1 MRVVSGAAYTLFAMS
16 SLFDDDFLADLARAG
31 GEPPPEEPEIP
42 EEAPGDPTV
51 PAGQAPEQVPH
62 DLFEGWD
69 LAPSAGPGPAAG
81 FGERAGRAGAD
92 AYGEEPYGEPEAYYR
107 NGAPRPAV
115 DPAAL
120 LEGMNEQQRAAVVH
134 AGSPLLIVAGA
145 GSGKTRV
152 LTHRIAHLLGA
163 RRAHPGEILA
173 ITFTNK
179 AAGEMKERVTDLVG
193 QRANAMWVSTFHS
206 ACVRIL
212 RRESKKLGF
221 TSSFSIYDAADSK
234 RLMALVCHDLDL
246 DPKRF
251 PPKSFSAKISNLKNE
266 LIDEETYAAQV
277 GGDGAGSGGGF
288 EKTLAEAY
296 TMYQARL
303 REANALDFDDIIMT
317 TVHLLQAFPDVS
329 EHYRRRFRHVLV
341 DEYQDT
347 NHAQYTL
354 VRELVGPAESAAELC
369 VVGDADQSI
378 YAFRGATIR
387 NILQFEED
395 YPNATTI
402 LLEQNYRSTQTILS
416 AANAVIERNENRRPK
431 NLWTDA
437 GAGATITGY
446 VADTEHD
453 EAQFVADEIDR
464 LTDAGDARA
473 GDVAVFYRTNAQ
485 SRVFEEVFIRV
496 GLPYKVVGGV
506 RFYERKEVRDIL
518 AYLRVLANPEDTVP
532 LRRILNVP
540 KRGIGERAKAMIDAL
555 AQRERISFAQAL
567 RRVDEAYGMAAR
579 SVNAVKRLNVL
590 LEDLRTIVESGV
602 GPVTVLEAVLERT
615 GYLAELQAS
624 TDPQDETRVENLQE
638 LAAVALEF
646 EQERG
651 VTPGEPVDAGARPA
665 AGYAGAGETAAP
677 AAVAEGVVA
686 RGVEAGAGANFG
698 AAGGPDESDTAVRPV
713 AAQAAAVGAEDAAA
727 AGAGA
732 TTGTLADFLDKV
744 ALVADSD
751 QIPDED
757 AEGTGVITLMTL
769 HTAKGLE
776 FPVVFLTGLEDGVFP
791 HMRALGQVN
800 ELEEER
806 RLAYVGITRARE
818 RLYLTRSTMRSA
830 WGQPAYNPLSRFL
843 DEIPDQ
849 FLTWKRTGPAMPSAS
864 MSSVASSLSSSL
876 SASARSGGGRG
887 TSNAF
892 PTRRVKDRPVVSLAV
907 GDRVTHDSFGL
918 GTVVGVKGSGDA
930 AEATIDFGEEKPKRL
945 LLRYAP
951 VEKL

>member
-1 MRVVSGAAYTLFAMS
+1 MS
-16 SLFDDDFLADLARAG
+16 SLFDDSFLADLRPPRG
-31 GEPPPEEPEIP
+31 HDEEPPPPPED
-42 EEAPGDPTV
+42 EH
-51 PAGQAPEQVPH
+51 APEPVPD
-62 DLFEGWD
+62 DLFGGKFD
-69 LAPSAGPGPAAG
+69 APPD
-81 FGERAGRAGAD
+81 RD
-92 AYGEEPYGEPEAYYR
+92 THYR
-107 NGAPRPAV
+107 DGAPRPAI
-115 DPAAL
+115 DAAAL
-120 LEGMNEQQRAAVVH
+120 LEGLNENQRAAVVH

-152 LTHRIAHLLGA
+152 LTHRIAHLLGE
-163 RRAHPGEILA
+163 RHVHPGQILA

-179 AAGEMKERVTDLVG
+179 AAGEMKERVEQLVG
-193 QRANAMWVSTFHS
+193 PRANAMWVMTFHS

-234 RLMALVCHDLDL
+234 RLMALVCRDLDL

-266 LIDEETYAAQV
+266 LIDEEDFAAQAT
-277 GGDGAGSGGGF
+277 DGF
-288 EKTLAEAY
+288 EKTLAQAY
-296 TMYQARL
+296 ALYQSRL
-303 REANALDFDDIIMT
+303 REANALDFDDLIMT
-317 TVHLLQAFPDVS
+317 TVNLLRAFPDVA

-347 NHAQYTL
+347 NHAQYAL
-354 VRELVGPAESAAELC
+354 VRELVGTGQHDEDVPPGGDDLPPAELC

-416 AANAVIERNENRRPK
+416 AANAVIERNESRRPK
-431 NLWTDA
+431 NLWTNA
-437 GAGATITGY
+437 GQGARITGY

-464 LTDAGDARA
+464 LTDAGDAKA

-506 RFYERKEVRDIL
+506 RFYERKEVRDVL
-518 AYLRVLANPEDTVP
+518 AYLRVLANPEDAVP

-540 KRGIGERAKAMIDAL
+540 KRGIGDRAEAMIDAL
-555 AQRERISFAQAL
+555 SQREKISFPQAL
-567 RRVDEAYGMAAR
+567 KRVEEAYGMAAR
-579 SVNAVKRLNVL
+579 STNAVKRFNTLM
-590 LEDLRTIVESGV
+590 EDLRTIVESGA
-602 GPVTVLEAVLERT
+602 GPATVLEAVLERT

-624 TDPQDETRVENLQE
+624 TDPQDETRIENLQE

-646 EQERG
+646 EQES
-651 VTPGEPVDAGARPA
+651 GEGEQSAG
-665 AGYAGAGETAAP
+665 
-677 AAVAEGVVA
+677 
-686 RGVEAGAGANFG
+686 
-698 AAGGPDESDTAVRPV
+698 
-713 AAQAAAVGAEDAAA
+713 
-727 AGAGA
+727 
-732 TTGTLADFLDKV
+732 LADFLERV

-751 QIPDED
+751 QIPDEED
-757 AEGTGVITLMTL
+757 GDGVITLMTL

-776 FPVVFLTGLEDGVFP
+776 FPVVFLTGMEDGVFP
-791 HMRALGQVN
+791 HMRALGQTK

-818 RLYLTRSTMRSA
+818 RLYLTRSAMRSA
-830 WGQPAYNPLSRFL
+830 WGQPSYNPPSRFL
-843 DEIPDQ
+843 EEIPP
-849 FLTWKRTGPAMPSAS
+849 THVEWKRTGATAPVSSGPAAGI
-864 MSSVASSLSSSL
+864 AASLSSSRSRS
-876 SASARSGGGRG
+876 SASGASGF
-887 TSNAF
+887 A
-892 PTRRVKDRPVVSLAV
+892 TRRTAERPVVALSV
-907 GDRVTHDSFGL
+907 GDRVTHDQFGL
-918 GTVVGVKGSGDA
+918 GTVVAVKGTGGN
-930 AEATIDFGEEKPKRL
+930 AEATIDFGDTKPKRL

>member
-1 MRVVSGAAYTLFAMS
+1 MS
-16 SLFDDDFLADLARAG
+16 SLFDDSFLADLTPSD
-31 GEPPPEEPEIP
+31 EVPPPPEEYEDGP
-42 EEAPGDPTV
+42 
-51 PAGQAPEQVPH
+51 APEPGAD
-62 DLFEGWD
+62 DLFEGHFD
-69 LAPSAGPGPAAG
+69 VPMSG
-81 FGERAGRAGAD
+81 D
-92 AYGEEPYGEPEAYYR
+92 SYYR
-107 NGAPRPAV
+107 DGTPKPV
-115 DPAAL
+115 IDPAAL
-120 LEGMNEQQRAAVVH
+120 LEGLNEQQRAAVVH

-152 LTHRIAHLLGA
+152 LTHRIGHLLAA
-163 RRAHPGEILA
+163 RGVHPGQILA

-179 AAGEMKERVTDLVG
+179 AAAEMKERVEGLVG
-193 QRANAMWVSTFHS
+193 PRAGAMWVSTFHS

-212 RRESKKLGF
+212 RRESKRLGF

-234 RLMALVCHDLDL
+234 RLMALVCRDLDL
-246 DPKRF
+246 DPKKF
-251 PPKSFSAKISNLKNE
+251 PPKSFNAKISNLKNE
-266 LIDEETYAAQV
+266 LIDEDAFAAQAA
-277 GGDGAGSGGGF
+277 DGF
-288 EKTLAEAY
+288 EKTLAQAY
-296 TMYQARL
+296 ALYQGRL

-317 TVHLLQAFPDVS
+317 TVHLLQAFPDVA

-354 VRELVGPAESAAELC
+354 VRELVGPGYPDLPPAELC

-395 YPNATTI
+395 YKDATTI

-416 AANAVIERNENRRPK
+416 AANAVIERNENRRAK

-437 GAGATITGY
+437 GSGAVITGY

-464 LTDAGDARA
+464 LTDAGRAKA
-473 GDVAVFYRTNAQ
+473 GDVAIFYRTNAQ

-506 RFYERKEVRDIL
+506 RFYERKEVRDVL
-518 AYLRVLANPEDTVP
+518 AYLRVLANPEDNVP

-540 KRGIGERAKAMIDAL
+540 KRGIGERAEAMVDAL
-555 AQRERISFAQAL
+555 AMREKITFPQAL

-579 SVNAVKRLNVL
+579 STNAVKRFNVL
-590 LEDLRTIVESGV
+590 MEELRTIAESGA
-602 GPVTVLEAVLERT
+602 GPAVVLEAVLERT

-624 TDPQDETRVENLQE
+624 TDPQDETRIENLQE

-646 EQERG
+646 EQ
-651 VTPGEPVDAGARPA
+651 
-665 AGYAGAGETAAP
+665 
-677 AAVAEGVVA
+677 A
-686 RGVEAGAGANFG
+686 RG
-698 AAGGPDESDTAVRPV
+698 
-713 AAQAAAVGAEDAAA
+713 EDNP
-727 AGAGA
+727 
-732 TTGTLADFLDKV
+732 GTLAEFLEQV

-757 AEGTGVITLMTL
+757 TEGAGVITLMTL

-776 FPVVFLTGLEDGVFP
+776 FPVVFLTGMEDGVFP
-791 HMRALGQVN
+791 HMRALGQTK

-818 RLYLTRSTMRSA
+818 RLYLTRSSMRSA
-830 WGQPAYNPLSRFL
+830 WGTPSYNPPSRFL
-843 DEIPDQ
+843 EEIPAQ
-849 FLTWKRTGPAMPSAS
+849 YLQWKRTGAAQKPAGPMRGQGSGYGSGKAS
-864 MSSVASSLSSSL
+864 FGTSPEAFLSSSRT
-876 SASARSGGGRG
+876 RSGPSGF
-887 TSNAF
+887 A
-892 PTRRVKDRPVVSLAV
+892 TRRAGDKPVVALTI
-907 GDRVTHDSFGL
+907 GDRVTHDQFGL
-918 GTVVGVKGSGDA
+918 GTVLQVTGGGSEA
-930 AEATIDFGEEKPKRL
+930 QATIDFGDGKPKRL

-951 VEKL
+951 VQKL

>member
-1 MRVVSGAAYTLFAMS
+1 VS
-16 SLFDDDFLADLARAG
+16 
-31 GEPPPEEPEIP
+31 
-42 EEAPGDPTV
+42 
-51 PAGQAPEQVPH
+51 
-62 DLFEGWD
+62 
-69 LAPSAGPGPAAG
+69 
-81 FGERAGRAGAD
+81 
-92 AYGEEPYGEPEAYYR
+92 PEA
-107 NGAPRPAV
+107 
-115 DPAAL
+115 L
-120 LEGMNEQQRAAVVH
+120 LDGLNEQQRAAVVH
-134 AGSPLLIVAGA
+134 HGTPLLIVAGA

-152 LTHRIAHLLGA
+152 LTHRIAHLLA
-163 RRAHPGEILA
+163 TRHVHPGQILA

-179 AAGEMKERVTDLVG
+179 AAGEMKERVEQLVG
-193 QRANAMWVSTFHS
+193 PRANAMWVMTFHS

-234 RLMALVCHDLDL
+234 RLMALVCRDLDL
-246 DPKRF
+246 DPKRY
-251 PPKSFSAKISNLKNE
+251 PPKSFSAKVSNLKNE
-266 LIDEETYAAQV
+266 LIDEETFADQAA
-277 GGDGAGSGGGF
+277 DGF

-296 TMYQARL
+296 RMYQARL

-317 TVHLLQAFPDVS
+317 TVHLLQAFPDVA

-354 VRELVGPAESAAELC
+354 VRELVGQPGGDDDPVPAELC

-395 YPNATTI
+395 YPDATTI

-416 AANAVIERNENRRPK
+416 AANAVIERNESRRPK
-431 NLWTDA
+431 NLWTNA
-437 GAGATITGY
+437 GEGARITGY

-453 EAQFVADEIDR
+453 EAQFVAEEIDR
-464 LTDAGDARA
+464 LTDAGEAKA

-518 AYLRVLANPEDTVP
+518 AYLRVLANPEDAVP

-540 KRGIGERAKAMIDAL
+540 KRGIGERAEAMIEAL
-555 AQRERISFAQAL
+555 ALREKITFPQAL
-567 RRVDEAYGMAAR
+567 KRVDEAYGMAAR
-579 SVNAVKRLNVL
+579 SANAVKRFNTLM
-590 LEDLRTIVESGV
+590 EELRTIVESGA
-602 GPVTVLEAVLERT
+602 GPAVVLEAVLERT

-651 VTPGEPVDAGARPA
+651 EGEG
-665 AGYAGAGETAAP
+665 
-677 AAVAEGVVA
+677 
-686 RGVEAGAGANFG
+686 
-698 AAGGPDESDTAVRPV
+698 S
-713 AAQAAAVGAEDAAA
+713 
-727 AGAGA
+727 
-732 TTGTLADFLDKV
+732 GTLAEFLEQV

-751 QIPDED
+751 QIPDGDE
-757 AEGTGVITLMTL
+757 EGDGVITLMTL

-776 FPVVFLTGLEDGVFP
+776 FPVVFLTGMEDGVFP
-791 HMRALGQVN
+791 HMRALGQTK

-818 RLYLTRSTMRSA
+818 RLYLTRSAMRSA
-830 WGQPAYNPLSRFL
+830 WGQPSYNPPSRFL
-843 DEIPDQ
+843 EEIPPQ
-849 FLTWKRTGPAMPSAS
+849 YLEWKRTGRTAA
-864 MSSVASSLSSSL
+864 ASSGSSGPASGVAASL
-876 SASARSGGGRG
+876 SASRARSGPSGF
-887 TSNAF
+887 A
-892 PTRRVKDRPVVSLAV
+892 TRRAGDKPVVSLAV
-907 GDRVTHDSFGL
+907 GDRVTHDQFGL
-918 GTVVGVKGSGDA
+918 GTVMEVTGSGDRA
-930 AEATIDFGEEKPKRL
+930 QATIDFGDAKPKRL
-945 LLRYAP
+945 VLRFAP